1 MEKALKG
8 LGCSACEISVL
19 LVDDNA
25 ITQINKKY
33 LNRAGTTNVL
43 AFPMREGPFS
53 EVNPHILGDV
63 VISVETAEREA
74 MEASITLEE
83 QLRYLLIHGILH
95 LLGYNHESSGEDEEI
110 MEKKTEELL
119 STWHRW
125 Q

>member
-19 LVDDNA
+19 LVDDSA
-25 ITQINKKY
+25 IAKMNKRY
-33 LNRAGTTNVL
+33 LNRDGTTNVL

-63 VISVETAEREA
+63 VVSVETAEKEA
-74 MEASITLEE
+74 REASISLEQ

-95 LLGYNHESSGEDEEI
+95 LLGYDHESSREDKEI
-110 MEKKTEELL
+110 MERKMEELL